1 MSQWVPAFLTLNRR
15 RLRTQARFVGLA
27 VLVGLVAGLGAIL
40 FHQFA
45 YLYASA
51 AFVAFRLG
59 WSPRRSP
66 PPT

>member
-1 MSQWVPAFLTLNRR
+1 MLVLALVVAAIASNAHLFAL
-15 RLRTQARFVGLA
+15 FVRAKGFPFA
-27 VLVGLVAGLGAIL
+27 LGAIL

-66 PPT
+66 PST